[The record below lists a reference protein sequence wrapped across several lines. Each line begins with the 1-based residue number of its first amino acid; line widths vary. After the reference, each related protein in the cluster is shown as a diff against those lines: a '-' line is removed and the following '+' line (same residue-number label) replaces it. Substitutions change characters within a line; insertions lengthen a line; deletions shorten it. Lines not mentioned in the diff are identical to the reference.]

1 MEFWGVEVKN
11 GEILPV
17 MSCAGM
23 ILRLSQASLGK
34 LKEEK
39 GNESICLFAT
49 VDGKKLVLAT
59 LYTTKLPQQHL
70 GMVFDRD
77 FELSHDWENG
87 SVYFYG
93 YRINNP
99 LREETKS
106 DESESEEA
114 IPYTVASDEV
124 KPKDNNS
131 LSTSIPL
138 SSRNTD
144 VERIILSEEHYAL
157 FEVNISELINNPSSY
172 FNFRQRLFEVS
183 GGKITEEG
191 LQLMAASQ
199 RHQLCTTNTWNED
212 TPTIYSAI
220 QVYIEGRIAGVPY
233 VNDGLPDYYLESTY
247 DANWRVNPFLVGAN
261 ILNIYTLLGEA
272 YDCIAVK
279 LLSRYY
285 NGDAAEDVLQ
295 VVPQLESHIL
305 NQLQRRH
312 WKEMHYLGVIIEM
325 DLVLFDRWVSYG
337 FSMLSFPKNK
347 DGTKACAMIKLLKDN
362 IYFIKGKQSGHFYM
376 EGERLL
382 FNLSSTRFV
391 DPCFAL
397 RILDNNAFTPLA
409 GPVLSGWH
417 NPLDCESEIVE
428 VLNYIIRGCGR
439 EAALQYMPTIARL
452 YFQRWLPISLSSNQ
466 KLALLYLGLQGY
478 SFERFREIINISEE
492 ELDLSLQKILE
503 EGYDYLLQKNLRR
516 QEQFAE
522 KHRSMLF

>member
-1 MEFWGVEVKN
+1 MVVALQASTMITGVL
-11 GEILPV
+11 G
-17 MSCAGM
+17 AGVSGRRQRVM
-23 ILRLSQASLGK
+23 IL
-34 LKEEK
+34 
-39 GNESICLFAT
+39 
-49 VDGKKLVLAT
+49 
-59 LYTTKLPQQHL
+59 
-70 GMVFDRD
+70 
-77 FELSHDWENG
+77 
-87 SVYFYG
+87 
-93 YRINNP
+93 
-99 LREETKS
+99 
-106 DESESEEA
+106 
-114 IPYTVASDEV
+114 
-124 KPKDNNS
+124 
-131 LSTSIPL
+131 
-138 SSRNTD
+138 
-144 VERIILSEEHYAL
+144 
-157 FEVNISELINNPSSY
+157 
-172 FNFRQRLFEVS
+172 
-183 GGKITEEG
+183 
-191 LQLMAASQ
+191 
-199 RHQLCTTNTWNED
+199 
-212 TPTIYSAI
+212 
-220 QVYIEGRIAGVPY
+220 QVVRGD
-233 VNDGLPDYYLESTY
+233 NDG
-247 DANWRVNPFLVGAN
+247 A
-261 ILNIYTLLGEA
+261 
-272 YDCIAVK
+272 
-279 LLSRYY
+279 RYY

-439 EAALQYMPTIARL
+439 E
-452 YFQRWLPISLSSNQ
+452 
-466 KLALLYLGLQGY
+466 
-478 SFERFREIINISEE
+478 EIINISEE